1 MSGEDEGEEVDYW
14 AGETVADGFWYLE
27 VRAPICGNGSN
38 RIADLGERGW
48 LVAQAGDDGPQ
59 SEIVPRPKTADQV
72 VDLLEQLVAIDP
84 SYACAAALELEPLDP
99 QQTLSPVAR
108 SRFERALEGH
118 AEAVGEGALE
128 GRWGGVSFSV
138 SEDVLELLKSRLRKN
153 SRDYEVTRLALERPS
168 DPAVRGFSD
177 TALQGDDSGLSWD
190 DLIDEL

>member
-27 VRAPICGNGSN
+27 VGAPICGNGSN

-99 QQTLSPVAR
+99 QQTLSPAAR

-138 SEDVLELLKSRLRKN
+138 SEDVLELLKSRLRKS
-153 SRDYEVTRLALERPS
+153 SRDYEETRLALERPS
-168 DPAVRGFSD
+168 DPAVRGFYD
-177 TALQGDDSGLSWD
+177 KAIQGDDSGLTWD